1 MCVCI
6 LCKSMFLSSL
16 LLALTSLHSQV
27 VLATHRRRMPTEI
40 VLFGLQILEILQVVV
55 ALRTIGGEQA
65 VLSALGRARDVYQN
79 RSRTL
84 EATDELTALF
94 AQCAIATL
102 PPSDLVVPSDDMAV
116 ETTTTATTMSSQVE
130 MEMMDQNNN
139 HIRGLG
145 SSILAE
151 SGREQV
157 VWDASAD
164 GSSFLCQQCGGVVS
178 NLRRDEHFAHWCS
191 APRSR

>member
-1 MCVCI
+1 M
-6 LCKSMFLSSL
+6 
-16 LLALTSLHSQV
+16 
-27 VLATHRRRMPTEI
+27 
-40 VLFGLQILEILQVVV
+40 LEILQVVV

-65 VLSALGRARDVYQN
+65 VISALGRARDVYQN

-102 PPSDLVVPSDDMAV
+102 PPSDLVAPSDDGMAV
-116 ETTTTATTMSSQVE
+116 ETSSTPPPPTSSSQVE
-130 MEMMDQNNN
+130 MDVMDQNNN
-139 HIRGLG
+139 NKIQGLE

-191 APRSR
+191 TPRSR